1 MKHKIKHIHFIG
13 IGGVGMSGIAEVLLR
28 LGYCVS
34 GSDIV
39 DSAAVKALSKMGATI
54 FIGHKAKWIKKADVV
69 VVSSA
74 IEATNPEWQAAIR
87 DHIPVVPRA
96 MMLAE
101 LMRFKQGIAI
111 AGTHGKTTTTSLTAS
126 VLAAANFDPTFII
139 GGKLLTV
146 GSNAQLGLGEF
157 ILVEADES
165 DASFLYLNPIIS
177 VVTNIDSDHMDTY
190 DHDFNKLKQAFIDFL
205 NRLPFYGR
213 AILCLEDPH
222 VIAILPSITRPV
234 TTYGLCD
241 RANIYAEHV
250 QSVGMQ
256 THFDVVVKDAYGHE
270 IEAGFHV
277 KLNML
282 GRHNVLN
289 ALAAIAVGLE
299 CGVNQ
304 LAIQSAFENFSGVY
318 RRFQYYGEIAIQEG
332 QFTLIDDYA
341 HHPVEI
347 EATILAI
354 RQAFIKKRLIL
365 IFQPHRYTRTRDL
378 FEDFIRTLSQV
389 DVLILAQVYAAS
401 EAPLIGSNSQA
412 LAQAIGI
419 GGKIAPL
426 FVESLDAIPDK
437 LFEIV
442 KPGDVVVTMGA
453 GSIGGI
459 PSKILAIAKQML
471 HV

>member
-13 IGGVGMSGIAEVLLR
+13 IGGAGMSGIAEVLLR

-39 DSAAVKALSKMGATI
+39 DSAAVKALSKIGATI

-74 IEATNPEWQAAIR
+74 IEATNLELQAAIH

-126 VLAAANFDPTFII
+126 VLAAAHLDPTFII
-139 GGKLLTV
+139 GGKLLTI

-157 ILVEADES
+157 MLVEADES

-222 VIAILPSITRPV
+222 VSMILPSVTRPV
-234 TTYGLCD
+234 TTYGFCTK
-241 RANIYAEHV
+241 ANIYAEHV

-256 THFDVVVKDAYGHE
+256 THFDVVAKDVYGHE
-270 IEAGFHV
+270 IEEGFHV
-277 KLNML
+277 KLNMP
-282 GRHNVLN
+282 GTHNVLN

-304 LAIQSAFENFSGVY
+304 LAIQSALENFSGVY

-354 RQAFIKKRLIL
+354 RHAFIGKRLIL

-378 FEDFIRTLSQV
+378 FEDFVRVLSQV
-389 DVLILAQVYAAS
+389 DLLILAEVYAAS
-401 EAPLIGSNSQA
+401 EAPLIASDSQA

-419 GGKIAPL
+419 RGKIVPL
-426 FVESLDAIPDK
+426 FVESLDAIPEK

-442 KPGDVVVTMGA
+442 KPSDVVVTMGA
-453 GSIGGI
+453 GSIGSI
-459 PSKILAIAKQML
+459 PSKILAIAKQIP